1 MGVVRGLFWLVIG
14 LLILSSGGVSASE
27 KPGPEPESSC
37 VSCHSGLGGDLAAP
51 VALWEKSIHHQ
62 MGNNCE
68 GCHGGDPADAAEA
81 MSPVKGFVGS
91 PKPDQIPTFCGKC
104 HVGVVENYKKSP
116 HYAAFQKGAGP
127 SCITCHR
134 SHDVQRASLDLITEA
149 LCSQCHSF
157 ENGQKMK
164 NAFVTA
170 ETALK
175 DTRSGLERLDHRG
188 MPVKQLEEKLFALRN
203 SLHQMTHTLDVPA
216 VEKKTQSVLT
226 DIEEMKKEMS
236 ELDKKVHRRWWIGAG
251 VAAFLIVLIATLSQ
265 LLKTLEK
272 EES

>member
-1 MGVVRGLFWLVIG
+1 MGFII
-14 LLILSSGGVSASE
+14 LLILFLPAGLLAAE
-27 KPGPEPESSC
+27 KAGAEPESSC
-37 VSCHSGLGGDLAAP
+37 VSCHSGLGGNLAAP

-68 GCHGGDPADAAEA
+68 GCHGGDPVDAAEA
-81 MSPVKGFVGS
+81 MSPAKRFVGS

-104 HVGVVENYKKSP
+104 HVGVVENYMKSL
-116 HYAAFQKGAGP
+116 HYTAFQNGNGP
-127 SCITCHR
+127 TCTTCHH

-175 DTRSGLERLDHRG
+175 NTRSGLERLDHRG
-188 MPVKQLEEKLFALRN
+188 MPVKRLEEKFFALRN

-216 VEKKTQSVLT
+216 VEEKTQSVLT

-236 ELDKKVHRRWWIGAG
+236 ELDQKVHRRWWMGAV

-265 LLKTLEK
+265 LLKTF
-272 EES
+272 EEDES